1 MCFKYF
7 YIHCLM
13 YILYIDDHNTTYVFA
28 SKGIHVVYMNLEI
41 LIVSVCLPYS
51 NNALE

>member
-1 MCFKYF
+1 
-7 YIHCLM
+7 M

-41 LIVSVCLPYS
+41 LIASVCLPYS